1 MIELEEMQ
9 IDNHFDI
16 FFQHARRTGNQIFNG
31 FYVRRSIFFC
41 DFLVIATLGV
51 TSFFFKYK
59 CR

>member
-9 IDNHFDI
+9 IHDHFDI

-41 DFLVIATLGV
+41 DFLVIATLSV
-51 TSFFFKYK
+51 TSFF
-59 CR
+59 